1 MKTFRFDCAG
11 VRTALRAGR
20 LGRHDESHLFRCA
33 ECRLEARIAAAWKT
47 LPRPQSLED
56 VSPVE
61 ESFVRRVLIGVRA
74 DRRRQRRSRIGLAAA
89 AAVLFFFAAAA
100 SQRVAAER
108 ATSAEE
114 TYSQLLTP
122 SLDSFLPE

>member
-1 MKTFRFDCAG
+1 MNTFRFDCAG
-11 VRTALRAGR
+11 LRAALRAGR
-20 LGRHDESHLFRCA
+20 LGPREESHLFGCA

-47 LPRPQSLED
+47 LPRPETLEEA
-56 VSPVE
+56 SPVE
-61 ESFVRRVLIGVRA
+61 ESFVRRVLHRVRE
-74 DRRRQRRSRIGLAAA
+74 DRRRQQRARIGLAAA

-108 ATSAEE
+108 AATAED